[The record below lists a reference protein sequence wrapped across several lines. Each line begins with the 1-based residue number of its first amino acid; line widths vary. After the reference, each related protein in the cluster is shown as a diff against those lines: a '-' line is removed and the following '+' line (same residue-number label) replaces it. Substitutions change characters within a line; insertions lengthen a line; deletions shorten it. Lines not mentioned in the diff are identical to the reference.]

1 MGYKILLPTDG
12 SETSRKAAAFAA
24 GLALM
29 IPEPVITVITVMT
42 VPKTLYSRRLYWR
55 AKDQQVDGR
64 EIKALFFEEA
74 QHLVEET
81 VELLRQKGVEAA
93 TAVRE
98 GDPAEEIVKYAHE
111 GGFDHI
117 IMGTRGLGSVQELIL
132 GGVARKVVHLAA
144 VPVTLVK

>member
-1 MGYKILLPTDG
+1 MAYQILLPTDG
-12 SETSRKAAAFAA
+12 SETSRKAAVFAA
-24 GLALM
+24 GLAAM
-29 IPEPVITVITVMT
+29 VPEAVITVITVIT

-55 AKDQQVDGR
+55 AKDQHVEGQ
-64 EIKALFFEEA
+64 EIKALFLEEA
-74 QHLVEET
+74 QRLVEET
-81 VELLRQKGVEAA
+81 VGIVRRQGVEAA